1 MQEKLWAV
9 VQIKA
14 GEPEVVLVFDEKG
27 DAEYFAEEL
36 SGEGKCVV
44 VSTSLSRHNEA
55 EESLARIE
63 LPEFN
68 SECIE
73 CLIMDGHQLSEEKQE
88 AAAKF
93 LEEHRCEIQSG
104 AEKAANAY
112 IKKSLNEYLLNERVI
127 LG

>member
-73 CLIMDGHQLSEEKQE
+73 CLIMDGHQLSE
-88 AAAKF
+88 
-93 LEEHRCEIQSG
+93 
-104 AEKAANAY
+104 
-112 IKKSLNEYLLNERVI
+112 
-127 LG
+127 